1 MMKMFTFSWFTYEI
15 NCCIILLLKR
25 GDSMRMVDLIEKKRA
40 GEVLSEKEI
49 DFIIKGYVE
58 GKIPDYQVSAWL
70 MAIFF
75 QGMNNDEAAYLTK
88 SMLNSG
94 DVIDLSMIDG
104 VKVDKHSTGGV
115 GDKTTLVL
123 GPLVASLGAKLAK
136 LSGRGLGH
144 TGGTLDKM
152 ESIPGMRFALSEE
165 EFINQVNKIN
175 IAVAGQTKKL
185 VPADKLLY
193 ALRDV
198 TGTVPS
204 IPLIASS
211 IMSKKLASGADVI
224 CLDVKIGDGAFMKT
238 IEDARELSRIM
249 VSIGK
254 AFDKKVTAFI
264 TSMEEPLGF
273 AVGNRLE
280 VKEVI
285 ETLNGKGPKD
295 LEDLCISIA
304 AYMVYYA
311 EKAESLEK
319 AMQMARENLH
329 NGKALEKFHEFITAQ
344 GGKIESLEDFIK
356 TEEIVPYK
364 ARKSGYIK
372 TIKALNIGLA
382 SMKLGGGR
390 ETKEDEIDPMVGI
403 VLTKKV
409 GDMVK
414 KGDVLANIYA
424 NKTVS
429 EDIVSLLDEGYQI
442 IDESVEKSDIIKE
455 IIS

>member
-1 MMKMFTFSWFTYEI
+1 
-15 NCCIILLLKR
+15 
-25 GDSMRMVDLIEKKRA
+25 MRAVDIIEKKRS
-40 GEVLSEKEI
+40 GLNLTDEEI
-49 DFIIKGYVE
+49 NFIINGYVK
-58 GKIPDYQVSAWL
+58 GNIPDYQISALL

-75 QGMNNDEAAYLTK
+75 QGMSNEESAFLTK
-88 SMLNSG
+88 AMLYSG
-94 DVIDLSMIDG
+94 DVIDLSEIEG
-104 VKVDKHSTGGV
+104 IKVDKHSTGGV

-152 ESIPGMRFALSEE
+152 ESIPGMRFDLSEE

-175 IAVAGQTKKL
+175 IAVAGQTQKI

-198 TGTVPS
+198 TATVES

-238 IEDARELSRIM
+238 IEDARELSKIM

-254 AFDKKVTAFI
+254 AFNKKVSAFI
-264 TSMEEPLGF
+264 TSMDEPLGKNI
-273 AVGNRLE
+273 GNRLE

-285 ETLNGKGPKD
+285 ETLQGHGPKD
-295 LEDLCISIA
+295 LEELCVTIA
-304 AYMVYYA
+304 GYMVYYA
-311 EKAESLEK
+311 NEASSVEEGIALAK
-319 AMQMARENLH
+319 ENLH
-329 NGKALEKFHEFITAQ
+329 NGKALAKFYEFINAQ
-344 GGKIESLEDFIK
+344 GGHIDNLDTFIEVKEIK
-356 TEEIVPYK
+356 PFKST
-364 ARKSGYIK
+364 KSGYIK

-390 ETKEDEIDPMVGI
+390 ATKEDDIDPNVGI
-403 VLTKKV
+403 VLHKKI
-409 GDMVK
+409 GERIE
-414 KGDVLANIYA
+414 KGEVLADVYA
-424 NKTVS
+424 NKEIS
-429 EDIVSLLDEGYQI
+429 QEILELLEEAYEIVPEKVTEAPI
-442 IDESVEKSDIIKE
+442 IHE

>member
-1 MMKMFTFSWFTYEI
+1 
-15 NCCIILLLKR
+15 
-25 GDSMRMVDLIEKKRA
+25 MRVVDIIEKKRM
-40 GEVLSEKEI
+40 GQVLTEKEI
-49 DFIIKGYVE
+49 DFVISGYVKNE
-58 GKIPDYQVSAWL
+58 IPDYQISALL

-75 QGMNNDEAAYLTK
+75 QGMNNEEAANLTK
-88 SMLNSG
+88 AMLYSG
-94 DVIDLSMIDG
+94 DIIDLSKISG
-104 VKVDKHSTGGV
+104 IKVDKHSTGGV

-152 ESIPGMRFALSEE
+152 ESIPGMRIDLSEE

-175 IAVAGQTKKL
+175 IAVAGQTKRL

-198 TGTVPS
+198 TATVPS

-238 IEDARELSRIM
+238 IEEARELSNIM
-249 VSIGK
+249 VAIGK
-254 AFDKKVTAFI
+254 AFDKKVSAFI
-264 TSMEEPLGF
+264 TSMDEPLGY

-285 ETLNGKGPKD
+285 ETLSGKGPKD
-295 LEDLCISIA
+295 LEDLCVSIA
-304 AYMVYYA
+304 GYMVYYA
-311 EKAESLEK
+311 DKAASPDEGIR
-319 AMQMARENLH
+319 MAKENLH
-329 NGKALEKFHEFITAQ
+329 NGKALAKFYEFINAQ
-344 GGKIESLEDFIK
+344 GGHIDNLDEFIK
-356 TEEIVPYK
+356 VKEVIPFK
-364 ARKSGYIK
+364 AQKEGYIK
-372 TIKALNIGLA
+372 NIKALNIGLA

-390 ETKEDEIDPMVGI
+390 ATKEDDIDPMVGI
-403 VLTKKV
+403 VLKKKV
-409 GDMVK
+409 GDYIK
-414 KGDVLANIYA
+414 KDEVLLSIYTNIDVTKEIY
-424 NKTVS
+424 
-429 EDIVSLLDEGYQI
+429 DLLDDAYEI
-442 IDESVEKSDIIKE
+442 ITKEVKSESIIKE

>member
-1 MMKMFTFSWFTYEI
+1 
-15 NCCIILLLKR
+15 
-25 GDSMRMVDLIEKKRA
+25 MRMVDIIEKKRA
-40 GEVLSEKEI
+40 GEILSEKEI
-49 DFIIKGYVE
+49 DFVIKGYVDE
-58 GKIPDYQVSAWL
+58 KIPDYQVSAWL

-75 QGMNNDEAAYLTK
+75 QGMNNDEAAFLTK

-94 DVIDLSMIDG
+94 DIIDLSMIKG

-144 TGGTLDKM
+144 TGGTLDKI
-152 ESIPGMRFALSEE
+152 ESIPGMRFSLTES
-165 EFINQVNKIN
+165 EFINQVNEIN

-238 IEDARELSRIM
+238 IEDALELSKIM

-264 TSMEEPLGF
+264 TSMDEPLGY

-285 ETLNGKGPKD
+285 DTLNGQGPKD
-295 LEDLCISIA
+295 LEDLCVNIA

-311 EKAESLEK
+311 KKADSLEHAK
-319 AMQMARENLH
+319 ELAYQNLH
-329 NGKALEKFHEFITAQ
+329 NGKALAKFYEFVAAQ
-344 GGKIESLEDFIK
+344 GGNIDSLDDFVEVKEVI
-356 TEEIVPYK
+356 PYK
-364 ARKSGYIK
+364 AKRSGYIK

-403 VLTKKV
+403 VLTNKV
-409 GDMVK
+409 GDKVN
-414 KGDVLANIYA
+414 KGDVLANIYT
-424 NKTVS
+424 NTPIKD
-429 EDIVSLLDEGYQI
+429 DIVNLLDDAYQI
-442 IDESVEKSDIIKE
+442 IDEPVEKTDIIKE

>member
-1 MMKMFTFSWFTYEI
+1 
-15 NCCIILLLKR
+15 
-25 GDSMRMVDLIEKKRA
+25 MRVVDIIEKKRM
-40 GEVLSEKEI
+40 GQVLTEKEI
-49 DFIIKGYVE
+49 DFVISGYVKNE
-58 GKIPDYQVSAWL
+58 IPDYQISALL

-75 QGMNNDEAAYLTK
+75 QGMNNEEAANLTK
-88 SMLNSG
+88 AMLYSG
-94 DVIDLSMIDG
+94 DIIDLSKISG
-104 VKVDKHSTGGV
+104 IKVDKHSTGGV

-152 ESIPGMRFALSEE
+152 ESIPGMRIDLSEE

-175 IAVAGQTKKL
+175 IAVAGQTKRL

-198 TGTVPS
+198 TATVPS

-238 IEDARELSRIM
+238 IEEARELSNIM
-249 VSIGK
+249 VAIGK
-254 AFDKKVTAFI
+254 AFDKKVSAFI
-264 TSMEEPLGF
+264 TSMDEPLGY

-285 ETLNGKGPKD
+285 ETLSGKGPKD
-295 LEDLCISIA
+295 LEDLCVSIA
-304 AYMVYYA
+304 GYMVYYA
-311 EKAESLEK
+311 DKAASPDEGIR
-319 AMQMARENLH
+319 MAKENLH
-329 NGKALEKFHEFITAQ
+329 NGKALAKFYEFINAQ
-344 GGKIESLEDFIK
+344 DGHIDNLDEFIK
-356 TEEIVPYK
+356 VKEVIPFK
-364 ARKSGYIK
+364 AQKEGYIK
-372 TIKALNIGLA
+372 NIKALNIGLA

-390 ETKEDEIDPMVGI
+390 ATKEDDIDPMVGI
-403 VLTKKV
+403 VLKKKV
-409 GDMVK
+409 GDYIK
-414 KGDVLANIYA
+414 KDEVLLSIYTNIDVTKEIY
-424 NKTVS
+424 
-429 EDIVSLLDEGYQI
+429 DLLDDAYEI
-442 IDESVEKSDIIKE
+442 ITKEVKSESIIKE